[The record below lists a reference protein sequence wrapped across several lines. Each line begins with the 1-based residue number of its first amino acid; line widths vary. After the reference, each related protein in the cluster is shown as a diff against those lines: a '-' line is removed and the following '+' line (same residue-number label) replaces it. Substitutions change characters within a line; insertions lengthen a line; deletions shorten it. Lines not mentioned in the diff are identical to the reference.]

1 MMINVLLITFLITL
15 FYVAIANRLLTYIKV
30 LAFQGVLLFV
40 VSFIQLNEI
49 NTINL
54 ILILM
59 ETIFFKSIAMPLF
72 LAYILKRNK
81 ITREAE
87 PYLSNFVS
95 LIIVTIIS
103 VITIL
108 LVNSIKDTH
117 LDKIFFV
124 VALTALFTGIYF
136 IVSRRKIITHLMGYL
151 IVENGVFI
159 LSLAVGNEMT
169 MLVNIGIMM
178 DIFVSVLVLGIFL
191 NRIGDTFE
199 AMSVDNLTNL
209 KD

>member
-15 FYVAIANRLLTYIKV
+15 FYVAIANRLLTYVKV
-30 LAFQGVLLFV
+30 LAFQGVLLFGV
-40 VSFIQLNEI
+40 VFIQLSEI
-49 NTINL
+49 NTVNL

-59 ETIFFKSIAMPLF
+59 ETIFFKSLAVPIF

-81 ITREAE
+81 LTRESE
-87 PYLSNFVS
+87 PYLSNFIS
-95 LIIVTIIS
+95 LIIVTGICIL
-103 VITIL
+103 TIL
-108 LVNSIKDTH
+108 LVNSIKDTQ

-124 VALTALFTGIYF
+124 VALASIFTGTYF
-136 IVSRRKIITHLMGYL
+136 IVSRRKIITHVMGYL

-159 LSLAVGNEMT
+159 LSLALGSEMT
-169 MLVNIGIMM
+169 MLVNTGIMM
-178 DIFVSVLVLGIFL
+178 DIFVSVLVLGIFA

>member
-1 MMINVLLITFLITL
+1 MINVLLITFLITL

-30 LAFQGVLLFV
+30 LAFQGILLFV

-95 LIIVTIIS
+95 LIIVTMIS
-103 VITIL
+103 IITIL
-108 LVNSIKDTH
+108 LVNSIKDTQ

-136 IVSRRKIITHLMGYL
+136 IVSRRKIITHVMGYL

-169 MLVNIGIMM
+169 ILVNIGIMM
-178 DIFVSVLVLGIFL
+178 DIFVSVLVLGIFA

-199 AMSVDNLTNL
+199 AMNVDNLTNL
-209 KD
+209 RD

>member
-1 MMINVLLITFLITL
+1 MINVLLITFLITL
-15 FYVAIANRLLTYIKV
+15 FYVAIANRILTFVKV
-30 LAFQGVLLFV
+30 LALQGVLLFV
-40 VSFIQLNEI
+40 IVFIQLHEI
-49 NTINL
+49 NTLNL

-59 ETIFFKSIAMPLF
+59 ETIFFKSLAVPIF
-72 LAYILKRNK
+72 LAYIIKRNK
-81 ITREAE
+81 LTRESE

-95 LIIVTIIS
+95 LIIVTSIC
-103 VITIL
+103 VFTIL
-108 LVNSIKDTH
+108 LVNSIKDTQ

-124 VALTALFTGIYF
+124 VALASLFTGLYF
-136 IVSRRKIITHLMGYL
+136 IISRRKIITHVMGYL

-159 LSLAVGNEMT
+159 LSLAVGSEMT

-178 DIFVSVLVLGIFL
+178 DVFVSVLVLGIFA

>member
-1 MMINVLLITFLITL
+1 MINILLITFLITL
-15 FYVAIANRLLTYIKV
+15 FYVAIANRLLTYVKV
-30 LAFQGVLLFV
+30 LALQGVLLFAV
-40 VSFIQLNEI
+40 ALIQLKEI
-49 NTINL
+49 NTLNL

-59 ETIFFKSIAMPLF
+59 ETIFFKSLAVPIF

-81 ITREAE
+81 IAREAE

-103 VITIL
+103 VFTIL
-108 LVNSIKDTH
+108 LVNSIKDNQ

-124 VALTALFTGIYF
+124 VALTALFTGVYF
-136 IVSRRKIITHLMGYL
+136 IVTRRKIITHVMGYL

-159 LSLAVGNEMT
+159 LSLAVGSEMT

-178 DIFVSVLVLGIFL
+178 DIFVSVLVLGIFV

-199 AMSVDNLTNL
+199 AMNVDNLTNL

>member
-1 MMINVLLITFLITL
+1 MTL
-15 FYVAIANRLLTYIKV
+15 FYVAIANRLLTYVKV
-30 LAFQGVLLFV
+30 LAFQGVLLFAV
-40 VSFIQLNEI
+40 VFIQLSEI

-59 ETIFFKSIAMPLF
+59 ETIFFKSIAVPLF

-87 PYLSNFVS
+87 PYLPHFMS
-95 LIIVTIIS
+95 LIIVTMICVIS
-103 VITIL
+103 IL
-108 LVNSIKDTH
+108 LVNNVKDNE

-124 VALTALFTGIYF
+124 VALSALFTGLYF
-136 IVSRRKIITHLMGYL
+136 IISRRKIITHVMGYL
-151 IVENGVFI
+151 IIENGVFV
-159 LSLAVGNEMT
+159 LSLALGSEMT
-169 MLVNIGIMM
+169 MLVNIGIML
-178 DIFVSVLVLGIFL
+178 DIFVSVLVLGIFT

-199 AMSVDNLTNL
+199 AMSVENLSNL

>member
-1 MMINVLLITFLITL
+1 MINVLLITFLMTL

-40 VSFIQLNEI
+40 VSFIQLSEI

-54 ILILM
+54 VLILM
-59 ETIFFKSIAMPLF
+59 ETIFFKSIAMPVF

-108 LVNSIKDTH
+108 LVNSIKDAQ

-124 VALTALFTGIYF
+124 VALTTLFTGIYF
-136 IVSRRKIITHLMGYL
+136 IISRRKIITHVMGYL

-178 DIFVSVLVLGIFL
+178 DIFVSVLVLGIFV

>member
-1 MMINVLLITFLITL
+1 M
-15 FYVAIANRLLTYIKV
+15 LT
-30 LAFQGVLLFV
+30 
-40 VSFIQLNEI
+40 
-49 NTINL
+49 
-54 ILILM
+54 
-59 ETIFFKSIAMPLF
+59 
-72 LAYILKRNK
+72 
-81 ITREAE
+81 
-87 PYLSNFVS
+87 SNFVS